1 MNTFIDIMWTAIKFV
16 FASIITIAF
25 IIGLP
30 SVIIN
35 VFGFN
40 VFSVLVS
47 LFWLPITIGG
57 YNFRINRRR
66 FNVKIIE
73 ICDKM
78 LLL

>member
-57 YNFRINRRR
+57 
-66 FNVKIIE
+66 IILGLVE
-73 ICDKM
+73 EGLM
-78 LLL
+78 